1 MSVRGKRMKHGGC
14 VAAGGYRSR
23 SVALGRGLPALAAT
37 ALLFLAA
44 TPAHAILAPVAKE
57 AHASLKEVGR
67 GRLKFLGFGI
77 YKTSLWSSTG
87 QYTGLR
93 SGQTLALSLWYERKF
108 TRSELIA
115 ITVREWQRLGLATP
129 EQQARW
135 TRELESHWL
144 DVRPGDN
151 MTIVMAAEGETRFYR
166 QDRALGTVKDP
177 QFGPALLAI
186 WLDPRTAVADL
197 RKQMLGDKGA

>member
-1 MSVRGKRMKHGGC
+1 MKARNLHPTAGK
-14 VAAGGYRSR
+14 
-23 SVALGRGLPALAAT
+23 AAT
-37 ALLFLAA
+37 LLMAAALSLCAVS
-44 TPAHAILAPVAKE
+44 PAQAVMAPVAQE
-57 AHASLKEVGR
+57 AHATLKEVGR

-77 YKTSLWSSTG
+77 YKTSLWTNTG
-87 QYTGLR
+87 KYTGLR
-93 SGQTLALSLWYERKF
+93 SGQTVALSLWYERKF

-115 ITVREWQRLGLATP
+115 ITVREWQRLGLANA

-151 MTIVMAAEGETRFYR
+151 MTIVMTPAGETHFYR

-177 QFGPALLAI
+177 QFGPALLNI

-197 RKQMLGDKGA
+197 RQQMLGNDGA